1 MQSLA
6 MSLILVGA
14 ALADSHPQGVK
25 HIVLDMNVELV
36 SLLGKPLYRTLPK
49 EAASQKDLEAILAE
63 AQKHVDAQPDNPA
76 VYIELGQAYE
86 GLWRYHDAA
95 QAYTKSIS
103 LAPEDGTH
111 FARRGYTFIVLR
123 QFQQASNDFQHATVI
138 APQHADAW
146 KGLGIAAYMMQKYE
160 DAEKHL
166 AHAMQLE
173 PDNVNKAFIDRWLGV
188 AERRLGKAPDPNTP
202 RPSGILSN
210 VDMNLSK
217 YMNGIRKFLADDQA
231 GALTDWREAASLDA
245 WNEWSVIAAEVE
257 IAMIEGTKKMK
268 PLNEE

>member
-49 EAASQKDLEAILAE
+49 EGPSQKDLEAIFAE

-76 VYIELGQAYE
+76 VYVELGQAYE

-95 QAYTKSIS
+95 QTYTKAIS
-103 LAPEDGTH
+103 LTPEDGTH

-123 QFQQASNDFQHATVI
+123 QFQQASNDFQHAT
-138 APQHADAW
+138 ALDSQHADAW
-146 KGLGIAAYMMQKYE
+146 KGLGIAAYMLQKYE
-160 DAEKHL
+160 DADKYL
-166 AHAMQLE
+166 AEAMRLE
-173 PDNVNKAFIDRWLGV
+173 TDNVAKAFTDRWV
-188 AERRLGKAPDPNTP
+188 EIVEIRLGKSPDGL
-202 RPSGILSN
+202 RESGILSTID
-210 VDMNLSK
+210 VNLLK
-217 YMNGIRKFLADDQA
+217 YIDGLRKSLENNQA
-231 GALTDWREAASLDA
+231 GALAAWREAASLDV

-257 IAMIEGTKKMK
+257 IAAIEGAKKMK
-268 PLNEE
+268 PLNE